1 MTQQQNNDNNGGAR
15 SHESDDPPAP
25 SACDQCRN
33 RKVRC
38 DRQLPQC
45 SSCEKAGVLCE
56 FPTRGKRVNPVKQLV
71 EGVSGLAARLDS
83 IDSTIR
89 SLVQQIP
96 TPQRRPSDASN
107 PPSRSE
113 TSSTPEAAC
122 NDVDDIDLIFS
133 SALDGQD
140 YWSRHA
146 ELHKSG
152 PDQEPQT
159 ISGTSIGNRA
169 LLEKVR
175 QAVHNLLE
183 GKRSRKPSPDSSSSD
198 TNNVSTSPMLLAK
211 AHPSTLSELKAIYDT
226 FPTFDDAGAL
236 SLLPGG
242 QYVSLP
248 PQSILET
255 SLQLFLD
262 KFNAVTPIFN
272 ETCLRE
278 AINARYGS
286 RPYSKTDE
294 AYNLCF
300 NNIIVLSS
308 GLRARLARLD
318 KSYPK
323 GMNEEL
329 LPAFLAN
336 SFRALRHL
344 KFFLQ
349 PRHVNLQ
356 ALATLALVAREYHES
371 CVFDM
376 ICHMACDLFKAMD
389 SEQSP
394 ISKAGHPSFEEWRT
408 LYWTLFVMDKQRT
421 SVNGL
426 PFDLYF
432 YDSDLPL
439 SPEGGTRSLGQQ
451 SWMMHIYI
459 TTIWEETYISLY
471 SARAARKGSSYRES
485 QITRLDKLAEKWH
498 SRTLQLFPE
507 STTDNDNNNNLFVED
522 NWQVELKYAYH
533 IGQVLIHSRSDTANS
548 REIELRN
555 AKAALQIINGVL
567 NQTPTEGSLTLLCR
581 LLRSYPL
588 IAVHSI
594 CMRFFENPSIHMLE
608 DLDLIDGVR
617 DAFRILVDPNI
628 PICSTGKT
636 YMGISWCLEVAQA
649 FRKILFEVSTPCSSS
664 EHHQLGVS
672 RKRPQDGLP
681 LPSQH
686 NQSPLKRMKLSLT
699 DSGQTDYSNLSDFP
713 VDKNHS
719 SDPLER
725 HNLSMMTSTEELIN
739 LGHLINQQ
747 QQQHH
752 IFPSGLSG
760 LPHIDSSSNSTEEL
774 SLVTD
779 SIPTLSLDTKPTP
792 NYPTTLFPS
801 PQPPQRPPGSVQL
814 EGSHHPST
822 TTVAVAAAAPMMFYA
837 GPDDPASDLHNQNSI
852 NNVLACDNFLQL
864 EDHDIEN
871 HYMPD
876 DISRWLLQLAHRED
890 TKLML
895 N

>member
-1 MTQQQNNDNNGGAR
+1 MGQQQNNNQSGGAR
-15 SHESDDPPAP
+15 SQEPDDPPAP

-71 EGVSGLAARLDS
+71 EAVSGLAARLDS
-83 IDSTIR
+83 IDSTIL
-89 SLVQQIP
+89 SLVGQIP
-96 TPQRRPSDASN
+96 TPHRGSSDASN
-107 PPSRSE
+107 TRVQSE
-113 TSSTPEAAC
+113 TSSPTPEAVC
-122 NDVDDIDLIFS
+122 NDADDIDLIFS

-140 YWSRHA
+140 YWNRHA

-152 PDQEPQT
+152 PEQEPQT

-175 QAVHNLLE
+175 QAVHNLLQ
-183 GKRSRKPSPDSSSSD
+183 GKRSRRPSPDSSSCD
-198 TNNVSTSPMLLAK
+198 TNNTSSSPVSLAN
-211 AHPSTLSELKAIYDT
+211 AHPSSISELKTIYDT
-226 FPTFDDAGAL
+226 FPTFDDVNAV

-248 PQSILET
+248 PQSILDT

-272 ETCLRE
+272 ESSLRE
-278 AINARYGS
+278 IIKAQYNPG
-286 RPYSKTDE
+286 PDSKPDE

-300 NNIIVLSS
+300 NNIIVLAS

-323 GMNEEL
+323 AMNEEL

-336 SFRALRHL
+336 SFRALHHL

-394 ISKAGHPSFEEWRT
+394 MSKVDHPNFEEWRT

-432 YDSDLPL
+432 YHSDLPL
-439 SPEGGTRSLGQQ
+439 APEDGAMSLGQQ

-471 SARAARKGSSYRES
+471 SARAARKGYSYRES
-485 QITRLDKLAEKWH
+485 QITRLDKLAKKWH
-498 SRTLQLFPE
+498 SRTLQLFPDN
-507 STTDNDNNNNLFVED
+507 STNDNNGENNNNNLLVED
-522 NWQVELKYAYH
+522 NWQVELNYAYH
-533 IGQVLIHSRSDTANS
+533 IAQVLIHSRSDTTQS
-548 REIELRN
+548 KEIELKN
-555 AKAALQIINGVL
+555 ARAALQIINMVVK
-567 NQTPTEGSLTLLCR
+567 QTPTEASLALLCR

-588 IAVHSI
+588 IAGHSI

-608 DLDLIDGVR
+608 DLDLMEGVR
-617 DAFRILVDPNI
+617 DAYKILVDPNM

-636 YMGISWCLEVAQA
+636 YLGISWCLEIAKA
-649 FRKILFEVSTPCSSS
+649 CRRILFEESTPASSVD
-664 EHHQLGVS
+664 HHYPKLS
-672 RKRPQDGLP
+672 RKRPSEGLP
-681 LPSQH
+681 LASLS
-686 NQSPLKRMKLSLT
+686 NQSLPKRKKPSLE
-699 DSGQTDYSNLSDFP
+699 DGSQAKYSNITDFP
-713 VDKNHS
+713 LDKNHS
-719 SDPLER
+719 LDLLGRNHPSAT
-725 HNLSMMTSTEELIN
+725 TSTEEITD
-739 LGHLINQQ
+739 LGNHSHLINQQ
-747 QQQHH
+747 QQQQQQQQHHHHHHH
-752 IFPSGLSG
+752 IFPSGLSS
-760 LPHIDSSSNSTEEL
+760 LPNMDSRGSSTEEL

-779 SIPTLSLDTKPTP
+779 SIPTLSLNPTATP
-792 NYPTTLFPS
+792 NYAITQIL
-801 PQPPQRPPGSVQL
+801 Q
-814 EGSHHPST
+814 T
-822 TTVAVAAAAPMMFYA
+822 TTAAAAEATPMMFYTIPEDPL
-837 GPDDPASDLHNQNSI
+837 PDPCIPNPI
-852 NNVLACDNFLQL
+852 NNFLDYDNFLQH
-864 EDHDIEN
+864 EDHDIAN
-871 HYMPD
+871 NYMPD
-876 DISRWLLQLAHRED
+876 DISRWLLELSHKEER
-890 TKLML
+890 
-895 N
+895 